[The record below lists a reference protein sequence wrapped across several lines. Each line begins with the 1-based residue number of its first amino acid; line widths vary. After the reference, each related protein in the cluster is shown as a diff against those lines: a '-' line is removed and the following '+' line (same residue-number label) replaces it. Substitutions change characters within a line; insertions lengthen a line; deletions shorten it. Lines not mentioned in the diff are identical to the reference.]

1 MSEFHPNRTSPV
13 KTKLGLT
20 RRRILEAWPLLV
32 WLGVGLIAVWGY
44 SRGRVFSRMNGAV
57 DVYQENISPIE
68 EGRIQKILVK
78 RGAFVEPG
86 TIIARMD
93 SSLYERELV
102 GILRGV
108 AANRYE
114 EIARIERQQLDL
126 EAELRKLEITDAG
139 DKGRLGA
146 LTTSLA
152 RLQKATDS
160 PTSTVTKQI
169 GLGALAATATEQLD
183 KLNADIGEIQGSQ
196 AAAVQSIGDVKM
208 TLTKI
213 TNQIAKLRANATAT
227 ANADATSLTDEIRA
241 GLLPNEQKD
250 INELLSVIE
259 LCSLRTTRGGTVD
272 RLEKEEGEFVA
283 QGEAV
288 MRVVAEP
295 DQIVAFL
302 PQDQIGNLNV
312 GDKVWITP
320 ALDRNQIF
328 ESTVTAISPRI
339 NNLADATS
347 PLPNRRVFG
356 RDVVCTFPPGALP
369 PVKGQPGLLVPGQTV
384 TVHVTR
390 PGEIPLMNRIFH
402 NDDQN

>member
-1 MSEFHPNRTSPV
+1 MSEFHPNRDTPV

-20 RRRILEAWPLLV
+20 RRKILESWPLLIWV
-32 WLGVGLIAVWGY
+32 GVALLATWGY

-68 EGRIQKILVK
+68 EGRIAKILVK
-78 RGAFVEPG
+78 RGDFVQAG
-86 TIIARMD
+86 AIIARMD

-114 EIARIERQQLDL
+114 EISRTERLQLDL

-139 DKGRLGA
+139 DKGRLTELRSSRERLLKTSGTPNNA
-146 LTTSLA
+146 AASRLGLVSLTSDLV
-152 RLQKATDS
+152 D
-160 PTSTVTKQI
+160 
-169 GLGALAATATEQLD
+169 E
-183 KLNADIGEIQGSQ
+183 LNADIAELEGTQ
-196 AAAVQSIGDVKM
+196 AAAAQSIGEVRNS
-208 TLTKI
+208 LTKI
-213 TNQIAKLRANATAT
+213 SAQISKLRASATAT
-227 ANADATSLTDEIRA
+227 ASADANSLTDEVRA
-241 GLLPNEQKD
+241 GLLPDEQKEV
-250 INELLSVIE
+250 NELLSFIE
-259 LCSLRTTRGGTVD
+259 LCSLRSTRGGTVD

-302 PQDQIGNLNV
+302 PQDQIGKLNV
-312 GDKVWITP
+312 GDTVWITP
-320 ALDRNQIF
+320 ALDRNNIF

-347 PLPNRRVFG
+347 PLPNRRIFG
-356 RDVVCTFPPGALP
+356 RDVVCTFPKAALP
-369 PVKGQPGLLVPGQTV
+369 PASGQPGLLVPGQTV
-384 TVHVTR
+384 TVHVQR
-390 PGEIPLMNRIFH
+390 PGDIPLMNRIFH

>member
-1 MSEFHPNRTSPV
+1 MSEFHPNRSTPV

-32 WLGVGLIAVWGY
+32 WVGIALLATWGY

-68 EGRIQKILVK
+68 EGRIKKILVK
-78 RGAFVEPG
+78 RGDFVPPN
-86 TIIARMD
+86 TVIAQMD

-114 EIARIERQQLDL
+114 EISRIERQQLDL

-139 DKGRLGA
+139 DKGRLAG
-146 LTTSLA
+146 LLA
-152 RLQKATDS
+152 ARDRLLKARGTPNAKAS
-160 PTSTVTKQI
+160 
-169 GLGALAATATEQLD
+169 GLGIDLAGLAAEQID
-183 KLNADIGEIQGSQ
+183 DLNADIGELEGSQ
-196 AAAVQSIGDVKM
+196 AAAAQSIGEVRN

-213 TNQIAKLRANATAT
+213 TAQIAKLRANAIAT
-227 ANADATSLTDEIRA
+227 AGADAATLTDEIRA
-241 GLLPNEQKD
+241 GLLPDEQKE
-250 INELLSVIE
+250 INELLSLIE

-302 PQDQIGNLNV
+302 PQDQIGQLKI
-312 GDKVWITP
+312 GDTVWITP
-320 ALDRNQIF
+320 AMDRNNIF
-328 ESTVTAISPRI
+328 ESQVTAISPRI

-347 PLPNRRVFG
+347 PLPNRRLFG
-356 RDVVCTFPPGALP
+356 RDVVCTFPKAALP
-369 PVKGQPGLLVPGQTV
+369 AVKGQPGLLVPGQTV
-384 TVHVTR
+384 TVHVRR
-390 PGEIPLMNRIFH
+390 PGDIPLMNRIFH
-402 NDDQN
+402 NDDPN